1 MKKCMFA
8 AFVNG
13 VLSVTAMALAQAV
26 QPSLMVFPS
35 NNWCHANGFET
46 EVTKANGKVVKTY
59 DYEKAFV
66 EKNELGQAVHK
77 IGEMMK
83 ERGFDLVDLQAT
95 LASRQLED
103 ALDNAGDEELDI
115 SAYDRLVQSAGP
127 DIAMHLN
134 WWVEEQGPRKT
145 LYFDLTAF
153 DAYTNK
159 QIASASG
166 SSAPQSGVPDMVM
179 LETAVLK
186 YIDPFNSQLM
196 AHFTDMVEKG
206 REISVR
212 FNCVSDWESGLETEV
227 EGTEL
232 TEIIEEWMHENC
244 VQGRNH
250 QKAASETMMYY
261 DAARIP
267 LFAENGRPYQAKQW
281 LNGFRKVLKAKEV
294 PSKVKMRGL
303 GQAQLVIGE

>member
-1 MKKCMFA
+1 MKKWMWILSLVC
-8 AFVNG
+8 
-13 VLSVTAMALAQAV
+13 VLSATRVSAQAV

-35 NNWCHANGFET
+35 NNWCHQNGFEI
-46 EVTKANGKVVKTY
+46 EVTKANGKVEKTY

-66 EKNELGQAVHK
+66 ENNKLGQAVHK

-83 ERGFDLVDLQAT
+83 ERGFDLLDLQSQ
-95 LASRQLED
+95 LASQRLENV
-103 ALDNAGDEELDI
+103 LDNVGDEDLAT
-115 SAYDRLVQSAGP
+115 SAYDMILQSAGP

-166 SSAPQSGVPDMVM
+166 SSAPQSGIPDMVM

-186 YIDPFNSQLM
+186 YIDLFNSQLM

-212 FNCVSDWESGLETEV
+212 FNCILGWKDGLETEI
-227 EGTEL
+227 EGKEL
-232 TEIIEEWMHENC
+232 TEILESWMHENC

-250 QKAASETMMYY
+250 QKAATENMMYY

-267 LFAENGRPYQAKQW
+267 LFDENGRPYQAKQW
-281 LNGFRKVLKAKEV
+281 LNELRKILRKKGV
-294 PSKVKMRGL
+294 PCKVKMRGL
-303 GQAQLVIGE
+303 GQAQLMIGE

>member
-1 MKKCMFA
+1 MKKWM
-8 AFVNG
+8 
-13 VLSVTAMALAQAV
+13 LSVFLCSLLSLAEVSAQAV

-35 NNWCHANGFET
+35 NSWCHANGFEV
-46 EVTKANGKVVKTY
+46 EVTKANGKVEKTY

-83 ERGFDLVDLQAT
+83 ERGFDLLDLQSQI
-95 LASRQLED
+95 ASAKLES
-103 ALDNAGDEELDI
+103 ALDNAGDEDLEM
-115 SAYDRLVQSAGP
+115 SAYDRIMQSAGP

-166 SSAPQSGVPDMVM
+166 SSAPQAGVPDMVM

-186 YIDPFNSQLM
+186 YIDVFNSQLM
-196 AHFTDMVEKG
+196 AHFTEMMEKG

-212 FNCVSDWESGLETEV
+212 INCVSGWEDGLETEI
-227 EGTEL
+227 EGREL
-232 TEIIEEWMHENC
+232 TDILEEWINENC
-244 VQGRNH
+244 VKGRCH
-250 QKAASETMMYY
+250 QKAASQNMMYY

-267 LFAENGRPYQAKQW
+267 LFDENGRAYQAKQW
-281 LNGFRKVLKAKEV
+281 LNGLRKVLRQKGL
-294 PSKVKMRGL
+294 SCKVKMRGL